1 MLEWLVLG
9 KEGSMIKTL
18 SALSPCFILA
28 IAAGLSQAQEASP
41 GSSAKPDAAAKA
53 TPADGHVVHIMA
65 PHLIDG
71 KVRGP
76 FHHYCKIVS
85 PEPFIECLLYETDD
99 NNAKL
104 VGVEYIVAKTVTRD
118 EKVLPK
124 KVLKQVWH
132 DHAVEGVLGNVKV
145 LDMPPEKAQEFA
157 DMVAKT
163 DGIIFSLWPHGA
175 KLPTGKVSIG
185 TMVGHAVHQ

>member
-9 KEGSMIKTL
+9 KGGSMLKTL
-18 SALSPCFILA
+18 SVLCPCFILA
-28 IAAGLSQAQEASP
+28 IAFGLSQAQEASP
-41 GSSAKPDAAAKA
+41 GSPAAPDAAAKA
-53 TPADGHVVHIMA
+53 TPADGHVIHIMA

-104 VGVEYIVAKTVTRD
+104 VGVEYIVAKIVTRD

-124 KVLKQVWH
+124 KVLKKMWH

-163 DGIIFSLWPHGA
+163 DGIIFSLWPDGA

>member
-1 MLEWLVLG
+1 M
-9 KEGSMIKTL
+9 KK
-18 SALSPCFILA
+18 ALSVLSSGFILA
-28 IAAGLSQAQEASP
+28 IAAGILQAQESPPASP
-41 GSSAKPDAAAKA
+41 VVPEAVAKA
-53 TPADGHVVHIMA
+53 TPADGHVIHVTA

-104 VGVEYIVAKTVTRD
+104 IGVEYIVAKTVTRD

-124 KVLKQVWH
+124 KIWKKVWH
-132 DHAVEGVLGNVKV
+132 DHSVEGVIGNIKI
-145 LDMPPEKAQEFA
+145 LNMPPDKAKEFA
-157 DMVAKT
+157 DTVAKT
-163 DGIIFSLWPHGA
+163 DGIIFSLWPEGA
-175 KLPTGKVSIG
+175 KLPPGKTSLG
-185 TMVGHAVHQ
+185 PMVGHAIHE

>member
-1 MLEWLVLG
+1 MR
-9 KEGSMIKTL
+9 K
-18 SALSPCFILA
+18 ALSVLSSCFILA
-28 IAAGLSQAQEASP
+28 IAPGPSQAQDAPPASP
-41 GSSAKPDAAAKA
+41 AAPQAAKKA
-53 TPADGHVVHIMA
+53 TPVDGHVIHVTA

-85 PEPFIECLLYETDD
+85 SEPFIECLLYETED
-99 NNAKL
+99 NDGKL

-118 EKVLPK
+118 EKILPK
-124 KVLKQVWH
+124 KAWKKFWH
-132 DHAVEGVLGNVKV
+132 DHSVEGVIGNIKI
-145 LDMPPEKAQEFA
+145 LDMSPDQAREFA

-163 DGIIFSLWPHGA
+163 DGIIFSLWPGGA

>member
-1 MLEWLVLG
+1 MT
-9 KEGSMIKTL
+9 KTL
-18 SALSPCFILA
+18 SILSACFLLA
-28 IAAGLSQAQEASP
+28 IAAELSQSQEAPPASP
-41 GSSAKPDAAAKA
+41 AAPATAAKA
-53 TPADGHVVHIMA
+53 TPADGHVIHVTA

-85 PEPFIECLLYETDD
+85 PEPFIECLLYETEDD
-99 NNAKL
+99 NAKI

-124 KVLKQVWH
+124 KVSRNVWH
-132 DHAVEGVLGNVKV
+132 DHSVEGVIGNIKI
-145 LDMPPEKAQEFA
+145 LDMSPDKAKEFA
-157 DMVAKT
+157 DTVAKT
-163 DGIIFSLWPHGA
+163 DGIIFSLWPGGA

>member
-1 MLEWLVLG
+1 
-9 KEGSMIKTL
+9 MIKILPVL
-18 SALSPCFILA
+18 SSCFILG
-28 IAAGLSQAQEASP
+28 IATGVLQAQESP
-41 GSSAKPDAAAKA
+41 PVSPVAPEAVAKA
-53 TPADGHVVHIMA
+53 TPADGHVIHVTA

-71 KVRGP
+71 KIRGP

-85 PEPFIECLLYETDD
+85 PEPFIECLLYETED

-104 VGVEYIVAKTVTRD
+104 IGVEYIVAKTVTRD

-124 KVLKQVWH
+124 KISKKVWH
-132 DHAVEGVLGNVKV
+132 DHSVEGVIGNIKI
-145 LDMPPEKAQEFA
+145 LDMSPDKAKEFA

-163 DGIIFSLWPHGA
+163 DGVIFSLWPHGD